1 MQRRRVWVVVLA
13 TLFWIGLAPFLGAHS
28 EVFERAP
35 EMGQV
40 VTGTVD
46 HVDISFWAVI
56 ESGEITLVDPNGDAV
71 DVGETALAPNGRIS
85 SVDFE
90 PLTVE
95 GRYTVTHSELS
106 FDGDF
111 QEASYSFVYNAS
123 EGDQVATLIARDT
136 GPNWVLLGVIGG
148 VILVLAGIFWPG
160 RSAERPRG

>member
-1 MQRRRVWVVVLA
+1 MRKRGFWVLA
-13 TLFWIGLAPFLGAHS
+13 ITALFWVAAAPIVGAHS

-35 EMGQV
+35 ETGQV

-56 ESGEITLVDPNGDAV
+56 ESGEISLVDPNGDAV
-71 DVGETALAPNGRIS
+71 PVGETVLAPNGRIS

-111 QEASYSFVYNAS
+111 QEATFAFIYNAS
-123 EGDQVATLIARDT
+123 AGDQVATLIARDT

-160 RSAERPRG
+160 RSES